1 MQQVSH
7 LPKLLQVYSS
17 AHYLRYHLK
26 NVFITMRLIENVNVI
41 FYNIQTEETA
51 QKDLR
56 TLYEMYM
63 EILMEASIFQMK
75 NL

>member
-1 MQQVSH
+1 MR
-7 LPKLLQVYSS
+7 LT
-17 AHYLRYHLK
+17 K
-26 NVFITMRLIENVNVI
+26 NVYVL
-41 FYNIQTEETA
+41 FYNIQTDETA
-51 QKDLR
+51 QKDLQ

>member
-1 MQQVSH
+1 
-7 LPKLLQVYSS
+7 
-17 AHYLRYHLK
+17 
-26 NVFITMRLIENVNVI
+26 MRLIENVYLI

-56 TLYEMYM
+56 ILYEMYM

>member
-1 MQQVSH
+1 
-7 LPKLLQVYSS
+7 
-17 AHYLRYHLK
+17 
-26 NVFITMRLIENVNVI
+26 MRLIENVYLI